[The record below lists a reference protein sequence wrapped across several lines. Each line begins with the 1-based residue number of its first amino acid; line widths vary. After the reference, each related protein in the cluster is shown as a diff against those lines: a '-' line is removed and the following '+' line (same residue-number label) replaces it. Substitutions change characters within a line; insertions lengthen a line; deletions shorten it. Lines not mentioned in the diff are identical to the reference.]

1 VDQNLEIDLDLGSLD
16 QEAFNTF
23 QLRLSYS
30 FLNGRLRVTREG
42 TFSNNQYVRSDVA
55 NIVGDWTVDYLLTAD
70 GKFRVKM
77 FNRTNLNQLTNTIGT
92 QATITT
98 GVSLLHTQSFNNW
111 RDLITSARERRR
123 KELEEEK
130 TKEAELEEKKKEGS
144 N

>member
-1 VDQNLEIDLDLGSLD
+1 
-16 QEAFNTF
+16 
-23 QLRLSYS
+23 
-30 FLNGRLRVTREG
+30 
-42 TFSNNQYVRSDVA
+42 VRSDVA